1 MKPVVLLVGR
11 LPHVIENVAKQLE
24 DLPIQWLGAHNREEV
39 IRQLQAEPNIRC
51 VVMGAGLDD
60 KVRGDLVGIIAAHRP
75 DICIHLKDRASGP
88 AGLAPFVRRVVAA
101 EVLQKTPI

>member
-11 LPHVIENVAKQLE
+11 LPDVIENLARRLE

-39 IRQLQAEPNIRC
+39 IRQLAAEPNIRC

-60 KVRGDLVGIIAAHRP
+60 TIRGDLVGVIAAKRP
-75 DICIHLKDRASGP
+75 DICIHLKDRTSGP
-88 AGLAPFVRRVVAA
+88 VGMAPVVRRVVEI
-101 EVLQKTPI
+101 EVLHETSN

>member
-11 LPHVIENVAKQLE
+11 LPDVIENLARRLE

-39 IRQLQAEPNIRC
+39 LRQLAAEPNIRC

-60 KVRGDLVGIIAAHRP
+60 TIRGDLVGVIAAKRP
-75 DICIHLKDRASGP
+75 DICIHLKDRTSGP
-88 AGLAPFVRRVVAA
+88 VGMAPFVRRVV
-101 EVLQKTPI
+101 EIEILHETSK

>member
-11 LPHVIENVAKQLE
+11 LPDVIENLARRLE

-39 IRQLQAEPNIRC
+39 IRQLAAEPNIRC

-60 KVRGDLVGIIAAHRP
+60 TIRGDLVGVIAAKRP
-75 DICIHLKDRASGP
+75 DICIHLKDRTSGP
-88 AGLAPFVRRVVAA
+88 VGMAPFVRRVV
-101 EVLQKTPI
+101 EIEILHETSN